1 MDSFQLESRSMQRSV
16 QHFLL
21 RKHYDLTYHQ
31 SSYFPMLTHLSRLAI
46 AALINSGLLAMSA
59 PSLANTTQ
67 TVFYVS
73 TSGSTGQVNYDI
85 HLNPDCSPA
94 GATPVYDYH
103 KKADGSI
110 RELNSLEQEGYRIVN
125 QTLSGNSVTLIINAF
140 EDHGI
145 EKPITI
151 TSSRLGNGACQSQ
164 AFITIDG
171 DRTQL
176 SHAHVD
182 VNRRTMWGQ
191 TVGLQILS
199 ISLVGLNQ
207 QTETIACDANC
218 SYGL

>member
-1 MDSFQLESRSMQRSV
+1 M
-16 QHFLL
+16 
-21 RKHYDLTYHQ
+21 
-31 SSYFPMLTHLSRLAI
+31 MLTSPRKLAI
-46 AALINSGLLAMSA
+46 AALINCGLLVMSA
-59 PSLANTTQ
+59 PSLANINQ

-85 HLNPDCSPA
+85 HLNPDCSPV

-164 AFITIDG
+164 AFTNIDG

-176 SHAHVD
+176 SHAHVE

-191 TVGLQILS
+191 PVGLEILS
-199 ISLVGLNQ
+199 ISLIGLNQ
-207 QTETIACDANC
+207 HTETIACSSNC